1 MTWLRIMTSAVY
13 ETEISS
19 GEAAKAE
26 CNRLPGIPAFLL
38 LSLIRYFENS
48 IAGFVDRVNIAS

>member
-1 MTWLRIMTSAVY
+1 MTSAVY